1 MNGDCWAQPIK
12 SLKEGLQ
19 SVRFDAAAAHFYY
32 MCRELVCRSA
42 VRGGGSLFSWHCFS
56 NLAQAIWLGRVGLLW
71 PPGPGMIS
79 ACGAAPAYA
88 IKL

>member
-12 SLKEGLQ
+12 SFKQGLQ

-42 VRGGGSLFSWHCFS
+42 VRGGGSLFSWLCFS
-56 NLAQAIWLGRVGLLW
+56 NLALSI
-71 PPGPGMIS
+71 PGIPS
-79 ACGAAPAYA
+79 ACCAALAYA